1 MSKIRA
7 EFYNNLIDRIL
18 DSKLEAE
25 TRLEEEL
32 VEKIF
37 FAINTVVERQ
47 GGFDDNLT
55 GMGFK
60 YCVEC
65 GQKLKEGEIE

>member
-47 GGFDDNLT
+47 GGIDENRFMQT
-55 GMGFK
+55 IRSRGRGR
-60 YCVEC
+60 V
-65 GQKLKEGEIE
+65 

>member
-32 VEKIF
+32 VEMIF
-37 FAINTVVERQ
+37 FAIYLVVERQ
-47 GGFDDNLT
+47 GGFDDN
-55 GMGFK
+55 
-60 YCVEC
+60 
-65 GQKLKEGEIE
+65 

>member
-18 DSKLEAE
+18 DSTLEVE
-25 TRLEEEL
+25 TRLEQEL

-37 FAINTVVERQ
+37 FAINTVAERQ
-47 GGFDDNLT
+47 GGID
-55 GMGFK
+55 
-60 YCVEC
+60 E
-65 GQKLKEGEIE
+65 

>member
-1 MSKIRA
+1 MNKIRA

-47 GGFDDNLT
+47 GGID
-55 GMGFK
+55 
-60 YCVEC
+60 E
-65 GQKLKEGEIE
+65 

>member
-1 MSKIRA
+1 MTKVRA

-25 TRLEEEL
+25 TQLKEEL
-32 VEKIF
+32 AEKKF

-47 GGFDDNLT
+47 GGID
-55 GMGFK
+55 
-60 YCVEC
+60 E
-65 GQKLKEGEIE
+65 

>member
-1 MSKIRA
+1 MSKTTKPTKATTTPKKTTTKIRA

-47 GGFDDNLT
+47 GGFDDN
-55 GMGFK
+55 
-60 YCVEC
+60 
-65 GQKLKEGEIE
+65 

>member
-18 DSKLEAE
+18 DSKLETE

-47 GGFDDNLT
+47 KIKQVLCAMNVDMNQENG
-55 GMGFK
+55 
-60 YCVEC
+60 
-65 GQKLKEGEIE
+65 

>member
-32 VEKIF
+32 VKRYF
-37 FAINTVVERQ
+37 
-47 GGFDDNLT
+47 L
-55 GMGFK
+55 
-60 YCVEC
+60 
-65 GQKLKEGEIE
+65 L

>member
-47 GGFDDNLT
+47 GGFDEAMERLNN
-55 GMGFK
+55 FK
-60 YCVEC
+60 E
-65 GQKLKEGEIE
+65 LNSEFIDD